1 MEHELVGLRG
11 PGGRWRPVAAGP
23 FALVAVALALLPIRP
38 VWLWAAL
45 IAVVAAVPWALGA
58 APEARRR
65 RPRPYWRLSAEGLER
80 VGRGGLSLTRY
91 ERSRIEGLA
100 ITTGDGVLT
109 VLHRF
114 GRTAVGTLDSMGM
127 EPLPFFVTARRLG
140 VPVHLLDGDAADL
153 AEQAGEEAPEPS
165 GPDGAAA
172 DLGLPRHHAAEQRL
186 LDQEA
191 ALLAAAHEPPR
202 RAPSPAP
209 DLPAQ
214 SPPPGALPGSVA
226 PAPAPAAAAASA
238 PSSPSSDTRTAASSG
253 AAPVTAAGAPGT
265 GREPVRLATPA
276 PLPSRR
282 RIALLGG
289 LSGLLGAVM
298 VARIAMEGTG
308 GFGARLAAGCWAL
321 AAITGMLAARRRMLR
336 ATRIQWTI
344 SGDGIEVRGRPGVRE
359 ALRLPAGEI
368 AALVVGPGLRPDPLT
383 GEPRRADPAVLAF
396 DHRLRLIAR
405 LPAHGLDAFQL
416 THALDDHGHRVV
428 TPGRRPPRTPEYGLD
443 GLPEIFAQVPGG
455 RLVVTDGGL
464 GWADAAGDVVLRMPE
479 DRLGGIELLT
489 IAGHAWVRLYDADGE
504 EFFAAPLSALRIA
517 RTDLRES
524 ARRAGL
530 PVNDAEYDAYLS
542 AAFHS
547 AVATLSAPQQGPAPA
562 VPDPSGRAGRA
573 APGTGDGEE
582 SGERP
587 SPVSA
592 PGALLDATRR
602 SRLGTYLVSVLL
614 CEMVALLGA
623 VWLGPDLGGFLV
635 TASWSLPAG
644 VVIGLGG
651 YWLYDRDRAQLRVS
665 SAGLAVVTRR
675 GRVEW
680 DLVRER
686 VGGVGIDESADRM
699 PRLVV
704 WSPAGRVLRQVGFPP
719 DLEELRRACE
729 RYGLPWG
736 PPDADRP
743 APPPP
748 EL

>member
-23 FALVAVALALLPIRP
+23 FAAAAVVLALLPIQP
-38 VWLWAAL
+38 VWLWVLL
-45 IAVVAAVPWALGA
+45 IAAVVAVPWLLGA

-65 RPRPYWRLSAEGLER
+65 RPRPYWRLSGAGLER
-80 VGRGGLSLTRY
+80 IGPGGLTMVRY
-91 ERSRIEGLA
+91 ERSRIESLA

-109 VLHRF
+109 VVHKF
-114 GRTAVGTLDSMGM
+114 GRTAVGSLDSMGM

-140 VPVHLLDGDAADL
+140 VPIHLLDGDATDL
-153 AEQAGEEAPEPS
+153 ADPASADALAVAGNDP
-165 GPDGAAA
+165 AAV
-172 DLGLPRHHAAEQRL
+172 LGLPRHHVAEQRL

-191 ALLAAAHEPPR
+191 ELLAAAHEPP
-202 RAPSPAP
+202 S
-209 DLPAQ
+209 DDGGG
-214 SPPPGALPGSVA
+214 PG
-226 PAPAPAAAAASA
+226 
-238 PSSPSSDTRTAASSG
+238 
-253 AAPVTAAGAPGT
+253 
-265 GREPVRLATPA
+265 EVRLATPE

-282 RIALLGG
+282 RIALLGA
-289 LSGLLGAVM
+289 LSGALGAVM
-298 VARIAMEGTG
+298 IVRTALEGTD

-321 AAITGMLAARRRMLR
+321 AAIAGMLAARRRLLR
-336 ATRIQWTI
+336 ATRTDWTI
-344 SGDGIEVRGRPGVRE
+344 SAAGLEVRAGRRPVT
-359 ALRLPAGEI
+359 LPAERI

-396 DHRLRLIAR
+396 DHRLRMIAR

-416 THALDDHGHRVV
+416 AHALDDHGLRVV
-428 TPGRRPPRTPEYGLD
+428 TPGARPPRTPEYGLE

-455 RLVVTDGGL
+455 RLVVADGGL

-479 DRLGGIELLT
+479 DRIGGIELLT

-504 EFFAAPLSALRIA
+504 EFFAAPLSALRIS
-517 RTDLRES
+517 RTDLREG

-530 PVNDAEYDAYLS
+530 PVTDAEYDAYLS

-547 AVATLSAPQQGPAPA
+547 AVATLSSDPEPAPVA
-562 VPDPSGRAGRA
+562 AGGRAGRGRA
-573 APGTGDGEE
+573 ETADAESGTGTET
-582 SGERP
+582 RQ

-602 SRLGTYLVSVLL
+602 SRIGTYLVSVLL
-614 CEMVALLGA
+614 CEMIAVLGA
-623 VWLGPDLGGFLV
+623 VWLGPDLGGFAV
-635 TASWSLPAG
+635 TASWTMPAG
-644 VVIGLGG
+644 VLAGLGG
-651 YWLYDRDRAQLRVS
+651 YWLYDRNRAQLRVS
-665 SAGLAVVTRR
+665 TAGLAVVTRR

-680 DLVRER
+680 DLTRDR